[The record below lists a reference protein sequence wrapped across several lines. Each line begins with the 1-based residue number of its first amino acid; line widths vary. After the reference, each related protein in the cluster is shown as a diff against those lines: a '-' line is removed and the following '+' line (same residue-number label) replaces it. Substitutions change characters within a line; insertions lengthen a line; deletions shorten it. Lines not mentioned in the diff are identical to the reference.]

1 MARNIKKED
10 DGLVD
15 KLVFVN
21 RVSKVVKGGK
31 RMSFAAVVV
40 VGDQK
45 GKVGYGTGKGK
56 EVSDAMGK
64 ALNDAKKD
72 LFKVPLREGRTL
84 HHDAIGRY
92 GAGKVILRSAPAGT
106 GIIAGGHMRAIFD
119 CMGIKDVVAKSL
131 GSNNPHN
138 VIKATFSALTQI
150 ASPRAVAAKRGL
162 KSSDI
167 VRRRDGD
174 SAETVGAEEA

>member
-1 MARNIKKED
+1 MAKNIKKED

-45 GKVGYGTGKGK
+45 GKVGCGTGKGK
-56 EVSDAMGK
+56 EVPDAMSK
-64 ALNDAKKD
+64 ALNDAKKN
-72 LFKVPLREGRTL
+72 LFRVPLREGRTL
-84 HHDAIGRY
+84 HHDTEGSF

-138 VIKATFSALTQI
+138 VIKATFEALKSI
-150 ASPRAVAAKRGL
+150 HSPRAVAAKRGL
-162 KSSDI
+162 KSSEL
-167 VRRRDGD
+167 VKRRDGLAA
-174 SAETVGAEEA
+174 SVEAEA